1 MTQHIRVGARK
12 RSDENQEQAAQPS
25 LSGGPEFSPH
35 SGAISGLADIAELGS
50 PAPHEPAAPSTPERE
65 APAGRHRVADTDLTV
80 SPVALGTSVFGW
92 TLGAETANEVLGRYR
107 ELGGNFIDTADS
119 YASGRSEHLIGSWM
133 RAEGCRDE
141 MVLSTKIGRDP
152 EFRGLG
158 AVGIEDAVN
167 ASLRRLRTDRIDVL
181 TFHVDD
187 RDVELEESLSAV
199 DALMRAG
206 KVRYLAASNF
216 TAERLL
222 EARVLAA
229 NGLPRFRMLQ
239 TNYSLLHRTEYESA
253 LALVAR
259 AQGLAVMPYFALANG
274 FLAGGYRS
282 RASIKSSTRGL
293 RVGAHL
299 NRRGARV
306 LSVMDRIAGDFNVQ
320 LATIAIAW
328 LQAKSSVCAPV
339 VGVSSAAQLDAVMA
353 ASAFRL
359 SRTDMIELDR
369 ATAAN

>member
-1 MTQHIRVGARK
+1 MTQFVRAGAR
-12 RSDENQEQAAQPS
+12 RRVDESQETIVAAFPAE
-25 LSGGPEFSPH
+25 GPEYSPH
-35 SGAISGLADIAELGS
+35 SGAISGLPDISELGA
-50 PAPHEPAAPSTPERE
+50 PAPEESTTPLPSSTRSAER
-65 APAGRHRVADTDLTV
+65 HQIADTELAV
-80 SPVALGTSVFGW
+80 ASVALGTSVFGW
-92 TLGAETANEVLGRYR
+92 TLGIEMATEVLGRYR

-133 RAEGCRDE
+133 REGRCRDE
-141 MVLSTKIGRDP
+141 MVLSTKIGRSPD
-152 EFRGLG
+152 FQGLG
-158 AVGIEDAVN
+158 AAGIERAVN
-167 ASLRRLRTDRIDVL
+167 ASLRRLGTDRIDVL

-216 TAERLL
+216 SADRLL

-229 NGLPRFRMLQ
+229 NGLPRFSLLQ
-239 TNYSLLHRTEYESA
+239 THYSLLHRAEYESE

-282 RASIKSSTRGL
+282 RASIVPSTRGL
-293 RVGAHL
+293 RIGAHL

-353 ASAFRL
+353 ASDFRL
-359 SRTDMIELDR
+359 SRSDMVELDR

>member
-12 RSDENQEQAAQPS
+12 RFDENQEQVAQQS
-25 LSGGPEFSPH
+25 LAGGPEFSPH

-50 PAPHEPAAPSTPERE
+50 PAPE
-65 APAGRHRVADTDLTV
+65 APEETPPPDTVVSAERHHVADTDLAV

-92 TLGAETANEVLGRYR
+92 TLGTETANEVLDRYR

-119 YASGRSEHLIGSWM
+119 YASGRSEHFIGSWM
-133 RAEGCRDE
+133 RAVGCRDQ

-158 AVGIEDAVN
+158 AAGIEDAVN

-187 RDVELEESLSAV
+187 REVELEESLSAV

-229 NGLPRFRMLQ
+229 NGLPRFRLLQ
-239 TNYSLLHRTEYESA
+239 TNYSLLNRSEYESG

-274 FLAGGYRS
+274 FLAGGYRT
-282 RASIKSSTRGL
+282 RASITPSTRGL
-293 RVGAHL
+293 RIGAHL

-328 LQAKSSVCAPV
+328 LQAKSSVCSPV